1 MESEIFQRFSKKNEI
16 REYLILS
23 EEKSFRIVNDCP
35 TTYIT
40 HYQNLANF
48 KLSPTNKPQLRL
60 NNIKLLIWQRAIY
73 KTVSYNLK
81 QAFIILLIF
90 SISSCKQKEECYPE
104 FKESLTYLKDY
115 IKPDNK
121 ERLVIEIT
129 RNIEVLE
136 SISGIMNQD
145 QGNFIGKMMVRQA
158 DIDKWEKWIS
168 EKCPKNN

>member
-73 KTVSYNLK
+73 KTVTK
-81 QAFIILLIF
+81 H
-90 SISSCKQKEECYPE
+90 
-104 FKESLTYLKDY
+104 
-115 IKPDNK
+115 
-121 ERLVIEIT
+121 
-129 RNIEVLE
+129 
-136 SISGIMNQD
+136 
-145 QGNFIGKMMVRQA
+145 
-158 DIDKWEKWIS
+158 IDKKREYRTTNTDNHIS
-168 EKCPKNN
+168 KYCLCSINTST